1 MEFMRKYESAP
12 SVILKRTIL
21 AALMAIIVS
30 NSIQTTNAAEAI
42 EEIIVF
48 GTQSRLDSETGSR
61 LNLTILETPATVD
74 VLDGNAIRARIDNSI
89 IDAVTRS
96 ASFTNSANPG
106 NGHSSISARGF
117 SGQGSV
123 TKLYDG
129 SNYFTAAGTIT
140 FPFDTWG
147 VEQIEILKGPSSV
160 IYGEGG
166 IGGAIN
172 IIPKK
177 PQFDPSGAVRLTL
190 GENSTRFIGLDYTDS
205 ITDTLAYRVN
215 YSSNQSDNWV
225 ENGRSKA
232 EMFSLSSQWNV
243 SNDLTL
249 SARYDR
255 GDQEPMKYFG
265 VPIINNNFVDS
276 LLKSNFNVADSIIRY
291 EDSSIRV
298 KADWSISD
306 TINLATEI
314 YRLSTDRFWSNSEF
328 YTYDPATQL
337 VDRFDPLVIG
347 HDMSHN
353 GLRSNLSFL
362 LADNRL
368 NVSTGFEV
376 NDISFVRPTNFG
388 PANPD
393 PLDFSNDFD
402 TVSATSFQP
411 GTLLNLTDA
420 PVQIDNTSDVRQT
433 AVFAEAQYNLTET
446 IALVGA
452 LRFDDF
458 STDYLRLGQ
467 VPIDQNT
474 DALTGRI
481 GAVFNTS
488 DTTAVYAQYGTGAT
502 HPSNSIVT
510 ASAANRQSNL
520 IESEQFEIGIKNQ
533 VTNTNLQWSAAIFDI
548 TRNNLIE
555 DDPDSGNP
563 IDVIIIP
570 EQTSQGFELGLDYS
584 FNNGLQLYGN
594 ISLLNAETDTGTT
607 PNYVPEKTANLG
619 FSWQLDGK
627 LRVITDARYVGERF
641 HNVNPIPSYT
651 VIDASLKWYVN
662 NNLGLTFK
670 AANLFDEV
678 YASSEYYSTTW
689 LVGQPRTLSITADY
703 NF

>member
-1 MEFMRKYESAP
+1 MKNHKTAR
-12 SVILKRTIL
+12 SVNFKKNVIATLTSIIL
-21 AALMAIIVS
+21 ANVM
-30 NSIQTTNAAEAI
+30 QTAQAAEEI

-48 GTQSRLDSETGSR
+48 GTQSRLDSQTGSR

-74 VLDGNAIRARIDNSI
+74 VIDGNAIRARIDTSV

-96 ASFTNSANPG
+96 ASFINAANPG
-106 NGHSSISARGF
+106 NGHSSITARGF

-177 PQFDPSGAVRLTL
+177 PQFDRSGAVRLTL
-190 GENSTRFIGLDYTDS
+190 GENSTRFIGLDYTDK
-205 ITDTLAYRVN
+205 ITDSLAYRVN
-215 YSSNQSDNWV
+215 FSSNQSDNWV
-225 ENGRSKA
+225 ANGESKA
-232 EMFSLSSQWNV
+232 EMFSLALQWDI

-276 LLKSNFNVADSIIRY
+276 LLESNFNVADSIIRY
-291 EDSSIRV
+291 EDSSIRL
-298 KADWSISD
+298 KADWSVND
-306 TINLATEI
+306 RTNLATEI
-314 YRLSTDRFWSNSEF
+314 YRLSTDRYWSNSEF
-328 YTYDPATQL
+328 YSYDPTTQL

-347 HDMSHN
+347 HDMNHN
-353 GLRSNLSFL
+353 GLRSNLSFSF
-362 LADNRL
+362 ADNRL
-368 NVSTGFEV
+368 NISTGFEI
-376 NDISFVRPTNFG
+376 NDISFVRPSNFG

-402 TVSATSFQP
+402 TVNAANFQP
-411 GTLLNLTDA
+411 GTLLSLTDA
-420 PVQIDNTSDVRQT
+420 PVLTDNISDVRQA
-433 AVFAEAQYNLTET
+433 AVFTEVQYNLTDKVA
-446 IALVGA
+446 IVGA

-458 STDYLRLGQ
+458 STDYVRLGQ
-467 VPIDQNT
+467 TPIDQNT

-481 GAVFNTS
+481 GAVFDIS
-488 DTTAVYAQYGTGAT
+488 ESTALYAQYGTGAT

-510 ASAANRQSNL
+510 ASASNRQSDL

-533 VTNTNLQWSAAIFDI
+533 VDNTRLQWNVAIFDI
-548 TRNNLIE
+548 TRKNLTE

-563 IDVIIIP
+563 ADVIVIP
-570 EQTSQGFELGLDYS
+570 EQTSQGIELGLDYG
-584 FNNGLQLYGN
+584 FDNGIQLYGN
-594 ISLLNAETDTGTT
+594 ISLLNAETATGTT
-607 PNYVPEKTANLG
+607 PNYIPEKNANLG
-619 FSWQLDGK
+619 IAWQWNNQF
-627 LRVITDARYVGERF
+627 RFIADARYVGERF
-641 HNVNPIPSYT
+641 HPNNPIPNYT
-651 VIDASLKWYVN
+651 VVDTSLRWDIDR
-662 NNLGLTFK
+662 NLGLTFK
-670 AANLFDEV
+670 AANLFDEL
-678 YASSEYYSTTW
+678 YASSQYYSTTW
-689 LVGQPRTLSITADY
+689 LVGQPRTLSITVDY